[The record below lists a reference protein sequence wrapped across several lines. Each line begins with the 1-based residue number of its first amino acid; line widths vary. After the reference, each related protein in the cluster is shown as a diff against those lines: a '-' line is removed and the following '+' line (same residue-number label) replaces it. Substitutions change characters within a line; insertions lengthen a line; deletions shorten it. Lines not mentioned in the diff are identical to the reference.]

1 MADDRPERRRTAPVI
16 AVAVFLAAVL
26 GLVIGK
32 AASPETVDPEVARD
46 EAVLTTRQTT
56 LEEIRRETAR
66 QGYREGR
73 ESGAR
78 RGRASGRRAG
88 RADGRLLA
96 QLEKTKAAES
106 EAAGAQAELSKLSK
120 SPPAPSARPRNRG
133 R

>member
-1 MADDRPERRRTAPVI
+1 MADDRPERKRTTPVI
-16 AVAVFLAAVL
+16 AVAVLLAAVL

-46 EAVLTTRQTT
+46 EAALSTRQTT
-56 LEEIRRETAR
+56 LEEIRRDTAR

-78 RGRASGRRAG
+78 RGKASGRRAG

-96 QLEKTKAAES
+96 QLEKTRVAES
-106 EAAGAQAELSKLSK
+106 QAASVQAELSKLSK
-120 SPPAPSARPRNRG
+120 SLPTPSARPG
-133 R
+133 RRR